1 MKRQGEGENVWER
14 NVLTREK
21 KKKKPAVYLTHSRK
35 KGLESQ
41 HFYILFFSF
50 FFECFALVCCKAS
63 FFLLNFRPTVLKAVC
78 KTHSACHCLAWVS
91 CRDKRGLSNGRPK
104 LQ

>member
-21 KKKKPAVYLTHSRK
+21 KKKNPAVYLTHIRK

-50 FFECFALVCCKAS
+50 FF
-63 FFLLNFRPTVLKAVC
+63 
-78 KTHSACHCLAWVS
+78 
-91 CRDKRGLSNGRPK
+91 
-104 LQ
+104 

>member
-21 KKKKPAVYLTHSRK
+21 KKKNPAVYLTHSRK

-50 FFECFALVCCKAS
+50 FFSVLHSFAVRLL
-63 FFLLNFRPTVLKAVC
+63 FFFY
-78 KTHSACHCLAWVS
+78 
-91 CRDKRGLSNGRPK
+91 
-104 LQ
+104 